1 MGRKKEMMDS
11 LELNKIA
18 GGVLLALLVIFV
30 PKTLI
35 NELSHHGPV
44 TGGYQLP
51 QPDGSAPA
59 DGGEPAAAPKGFDA
73 AEVVAR
79 VGDASPDDGKAAFRA
94 CAACHSAEKGAA
106 SKAGPNL
113 YGVVGRA
120 LGSVGDFGGYSDIIK
135 SKGGE
140 WTYEALAEFLHAP
153 RGYLPGTRMVFN
165 GVSDNATLADL
176 IAYLRSLADSPAPL
190 PEPAA
195 TPAEEAPAAAP
206 PEEAPAQP

>member
-1 MGRKKEMMDS
+1 MMDS
-11 LELNKIA
+11 FELNKIA
-18 GGVLLALLVIFV
+18 GGVLLALLLIFV

-51 QPDGSAPA
+51 QPDGAAPA
-59 DGGEPAAAPKGFDA
+59 DGGEPAAGPKAFDPA
-73 AEVVAR
+73 DVIAL

-113 YGVVGRA
+113 YGVLGRA
-120 LGSVGDFGGYSDIIK
+120 LGSVGDFGGYSDAIK

-140 WTYEALAEFLHAP
+140 WSYEALAGFLHAP
-153 RGYLPGTRMVFN
+153 RAYLPGTRMVFN
-165 GVSDNATLADL
+165 GIADNATLADM

-190 PEPAA
+190 PAPAA
-195 TPAEEAPAAAP
+195 AADSPAAPAEDAPAAVPEAPAAPAP
-206 PEEAPAQP
+206 

>member
-1 MGRKKEMMDS
+1 MMDS
-11 LELNKIA
+11 FELNKIA
-18 GGVLLALLVIFV
+18 GGVLLALLLIFV

-44 TGGYQLP
+44 TGGFTLP
-51 QPDGSAPA
+51 QPDGAAPA
-59 DGGEPAAAPKGFDA
+59 DGGEPAAAPKGFDPA
-73 AEVVAR
+73 DVVAL
-79 VGDASPDDGKAAFRA
+79 VGDASPDEGKAAFRA

-113 YGVVGRA
+113 YGVLGRA
-120 LGSVGDFGGYSDIIK
+120 LGSVGDFGGYSDVIK

-140 WTYEALAEFLHAP
+140 WSYEALAEFLHAP

-176 IAYLRSLADSPAPL
+176 IAYLRSLADNPAPL
-190 PEPAA
+190 P
-195 TPAEEAPAAAP
+195 APAAA
-206 PEEAPAQP
+206 APAEAAPEAAPETPAAPTP

>member
-1 MGRKKEMMDS
+1 MMDS
-11 LELNKIA
+11 FELNKIA
-18 GGVLLALLVIFV
+18 GGVLLALLMIFV

-51 QPDGSAPA
+51 QPDGAAPA
-59 DGGEPAAAPKGFDA
+59 DGGEPVAGPKGFDA
-73 AEVVAR
+73 ADVVALL
-79 VGDASPDDGKAAFRA
+79 GDASPDDGKAAFRA

-113 YGVVGRA
+113 YGVLGRA
-120 LGSVGDFGGYSDIIK
+120 LGAVGDFGGYSDAIK

-140 WTYEALAEFLHAP
+140 WSYEALAEFLHAP

-190 PEPAA
+190 P
-195 TPAEEAPAAAP
+195 APAAA
-206 PEEAPAQP
+206 APAEEVPATTPEPPAEPAP